1 MKIGLVGLPL
11 AGKTTFFNLLT
22 GAGAATSAFAGA
34 KESHV
39 GVARV
44 PDARVDFLSELFQP
58 QKTTYAQIEVLDI
71 PGLTRDGGAAALAEP
86 LRDAD
91 ALVVVLRGFINP
103 TVGIGDPPAP
113 LEDLSELMAELII
126 SDLAVVEKRRERL
139 AKGKKAG
146 SVLPGEEEVLCRAQ
160 AALEAEQ
167 PVASLGL
174 TSEER
179 LPLRNYGLFTDKPL
193 LLVLNTDEESLRSGQ
208 AAGHGELQAYAAE
221 RKLPLLTVCA
231 ALEEEIEELPA
242 EERAAFLADLG
253 VSEPGVARLARAAYA
268 HLNLISYFTVG
279 SDEVKAWTIR
289 RGTTAKQAAGK
300 IHSDLERGF
309 IRAEVVAYE
318 DMVREKSFAR
328 LKEKGLLRLE
338 GKDYVVADGDIMNFR
353 FNV

>member
-1 MKIGLVGLPL
+1 MKIGLLGLPL
-11 AGKTTFFNLLT
+11 SGKTAFFNLLT

-34 KESHV
+34 RESHV

-44 PDARVDFLSELFQP
+44 PDARVDFLSRLFQP
-58 QKTTYAQIEVLDI
+58 RKTTYAQIEVLDI
-71 PGLTRDGGAAALAEP
+71 PGLTRDGGAAALADP

-91 ALVVVLRGFINP
+91 ALVVVLRGFTNP
-103 TVGIGDPPAP
+103 AVGIGEEPAA
-113 LEDLSELMAELII
+113 LRDLSKLMAELILT
-126 SDLAVVEKRRERL
+126 DLAVVEKRLERL

-146 SVLPGEEEVLCRAQ
+146 GVLPGEEEVLRRAQ
-160 AALEAEQ
+160 EALEAEQ
-167 PVASLGL
+167 PVVSLGL
-174 TSEER
+174 APEER
-179 LPLRNYGLFTDKPL
+179 LPLRNYGLFTDKPFL
-193 LLVLNTDEESLRSGQ
+193 IVLNTDEEGLRSGQ
-208 AAGHGELQAYAAE
+208 APGQAELAAYAAE
-221 RKLPLLTVCA
+221 RNLPLLVVCA
-231 ALEEEIEELPA
+231 ELEEEIEELPA
-242 EERAAFLADLG
+242 AERAAFLADLG

-268 HLNLISYFTVG
+268 HLDLISYFTVG

-309 IRAEVVAYE
+309 IRAEVVSYE
-318 DMVREKSFAR
+318 DMEREKSFAR